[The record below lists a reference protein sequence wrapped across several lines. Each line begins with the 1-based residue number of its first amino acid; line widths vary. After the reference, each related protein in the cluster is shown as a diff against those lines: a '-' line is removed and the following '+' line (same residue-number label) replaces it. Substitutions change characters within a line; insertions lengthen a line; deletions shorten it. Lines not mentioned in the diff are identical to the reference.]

1 MTSIKEC
8 KKNTSKK
15 PPQERGLATRELL
28 MKTAL
33 ENFTTLGYDASSTRQ
48 IETQAGVKRGLI
60 AYHFETKEKLWKS
73 AVAWSL
79 QESTAEMALTLKT
92 AKNVDARG
100 RMRFLV
106 RAYVRFCAR
115 SPEFHRLMIK
125 EGTENGW
132 RLKWLVEHSVA
143 PWYGRLEKIFNEA
156 SNLGVAPKMD
166 YHHFYYI
173 LTGAA
178 SLIFSMAPES
188 VLVANIDPMDEKFLT
203 AHADALAELF
213 FPE

>member
-1 MTSIKEC
+1 M
-8 KKNTSKK
+8 NK
-15 PPQERGLATRELL
+15 PIQERGQATRDLL
-28 MKTAL
+28 MRTAIQS
-33 ENFTTLGYDASSTRQ
+33 FAKLGYDASSTRQ
-48 IETQAGVKRGLI
+48 IEADAGVKRGLI
-60 AYHFETKEKLWKS
+60 AYHFGTKENFWKTT
-73 AVAWSL
+73 VAWSL
-79 QESTAEMALTLKT
+79 KEPTAEMT
-92 AKNVDARG
+92 AEFKSAENVDPGG

-143 PWYGRLEKIFNEA
+143 PWYRRLEKMFNEA
-156 SNLGVAPKMD
+156 TALGVAPKMD
-166 YHHFYYI
+166 YHHFYYS

-178 SLIFSMAPES
+178 ALIFSVAPES
-188 VLVANIDPMDEKFLT
+188 ELVADINPMDDDVIT
-203 AHADALAELF
+203 AHADALADIF

>member
-1 MTSIKEC
+1 MKDTDAR
-8 KKNTSKK
+8 
-15 PPQERGLATRELL
+15 PVQGRGQATRELL
-28 MKTAL
+28 MKAAIVS
-33 ENFTTLGYDASSTRQ
+33 FTTLGYDASSTRQ
-48 IETQAGVKRGLI
+48 IESEAGVRRGLI
-60 AYHFETKEKLWKS
+60 TYHFGNKENLWKS
-73 AVAWSL
+73 AAAWSL
-79 QESTAEMALTLKT
+79 QESTAEMAQTLKS
-92 AKNVDARG
+92 AENVDPG
-100 RMRFLV
+100 SRMRFLV

-125 EGTENGW
+125 EGSEDGW

-143 PWYGRLEKIFNEA
+143 PWYRRLEKIFTEA

-188 VLVANIDPMDEKFLT
+188 VLVADIDPMDDKFLS
-203 AHADALAELF
+203 AHADALAELL
-213 FPE
+213 FPG

>member
-1 MTSIKEC
+1 MS
-8 KKNTSKK
+8 
-15 PPQERGLATRELL
+15 
-28 MKTAL
+28 TAIVS
-33 ENFTTLGYDASSTRQ
+33 FTTLGYDASSTRQ
-48 IETQAGVKRGLI
+48 IESDAGVKRGLI
-60 AYHFETKEKLWKS
+60 TYHFGTKEQFWKS
-73 AVAWSL
+73 TVAWSL
-79 QESTAEMALTLKT
+79 KEPTAEMAVEFKT
-92 AKNVDARG
+92 AKNVDPGG

-143 PWYGRLEKIFNEA
+143 PWYRRLEKMFNEA

-166 YHHFYYI
+166 YHHFYYS

-178 SLIFSMAPES
+178 ALIFSVAPES
-188 VLVANIDPMDEKFLT
+188 ELVADINPMDEEVIN

>member
-1 MTSIKEC
+1 MTKAL
-8 KKNTSKK
+8 
-15 PPQERGLATRELL
+15 QGRGLATRELL
-28 MKTAL
+28 MSTAIVS
-33 ENFTTLGYDASSTRQ
+33 FTKLGYDASSTRQ
-48 IETQAGVKRGLI
+48 IETDAGVKRGLI
-60 AYHFETKEKLWKS
+60 SYHFGSKAEFWKS
-73 AVAWSL
+73 TVAWTL
-79 QESTAEMALTLKT
+79 KEPTAEMAAEFKS
-92 AKNVDARG
+92 AKNVDPGG

-132 RLKWLVEHSVA
+132 RLKWLVEHSVT
-143 PWYGRLEKIFNEA
+143 PWYRRLERMFNEA
-156 SNLGVAPKMD
+156 SKLGVAPKMD
-166 YHHFYYI
+166 YHHFYYG

-178 SLIFSMAPES
+178 ALIFSMAPECE
-188 VLVANIDPMDEKFLT
+188 LVAEINPMDDEVIS